1 MSNKDQLQKR
11 IFYISSSILQR
22 LLSYIAKK
30 GINVDDL
37 LKTANVDSSFLS
49 DMDNKLPLEDYYSIM
64 DAAIEITGDDYF
76 GLHMG
81 GSGGSP
87 GDLSIL
93 GYIMASCKNIR
104 EALEKIGKYFAIIGS
119 TQRLYLQVEV
129 DDTRLLW
136 DMVRYFPNKCVKH
149 CIDSGLANTYN
160 MILNIADG
168 PVEIKEVWIQ
178 GGPPDDINE
187 YKKVFHCPILFNQ
200 PKPGLVFPSKVLEI
214 PLKNPNPTLL
224 ALLEHHANSFLS
236 KIDEDDHFSRKLSL
250 LFFNSIQS
258 NIPTI
263 ENVAKNFG
271 MSVRVLQHKLKE
283 EGVTFSDVLDNV
295 RMELAKSY
303 LAEKHY
309 TIDDIT
315 YLVGFSEPSV
325 FRRAF
330 KRWTGMTP
338 SQYRASSEPKFEV
351 KEATPGRSLEANV
364 DMNRHPVLNETE
376 DFFGFYR

>member
-1 MSNKDQLQKR
+1 MTDNEQLHR
-11 IFYISSSILQR
+11 IFYISTSILQR
-22 LLSYIAKK
+22 LLSYISRK

-37 LKTANVDSSFLS
+37 LKSANVDSSFLS

-64 DAAIEITGDDYF
+64 DAAIEITGDEYF

-81 GSGGSP
+81 AGASP

-119 TQRLYLQVEV
+119 TQRIYLMVGE
-129 DDTRLLW
+129 DDAKLLW

-168 PVEIKEVWIQ
+168 PVEIKEVWVKAE
-178 GGPPDDINE
+178 PPNDIEE
-187 YKKVFHCPILFNQ
+187 YKKVFHCPVLFNQ
-200 PKPGLVFPSKVLEI
+200 PNPGLVFPSKVLDV
-214 PLKNPNPTLL
+214 PLKNPNPMLL

-250 LFFNSIQS
+250 LFFESIQS
-258 NIPTI
+258 HIPTI

-309 TIDDIT
+309 SIDDIS

-338 SQYRASSEPKFEV
+338 GHFRTSSEPSFK
-351 KEATPGRSLEANV
+351 L
-364 DMNRHPVLNETE
+364 
-376 DFFGFYR
+376 